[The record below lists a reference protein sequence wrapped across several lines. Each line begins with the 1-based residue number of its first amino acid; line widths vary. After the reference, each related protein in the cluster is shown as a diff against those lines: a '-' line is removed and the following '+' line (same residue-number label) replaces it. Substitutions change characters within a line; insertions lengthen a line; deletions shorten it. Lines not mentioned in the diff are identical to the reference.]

1 MKVLYVVLSVISLIS
16 ILSEIICGLWIKSN
30 AEKITDMASSVGFH
44 MNLGIFTVVVTVAA
58 LVVGLI
64 RK

>member
-1 MKVLYVVLSVISLIS
+1 MKVLYVVLSVVSL
-16 ILSEIICGLWIKSN
+16 LSMVSVLICGLWIKGN
-30 AEKITDMASSVGFH
+30 ADKITDMASSVGFH
-44 MNLGIFTVVVTVAA
+44 MNLGIFTVVITIVA

>member
-1 MKVLYVVLSVISLIS
+1 MKVLYVVLSVISFIS
-16 ILSEIICGLWIKSN
+16 MFSVLICGLWIKGN
-30 AEKITDMASSVGFH
+30 GDKITDMASSVGFH
-44 MNLGIFTVVVTVAA
+44 MNLGIFTVVITVAA